1 MDAPFGFK
9 HSLDPDLFALDRLDA
24 LVKRAPEGRFVAQ
37 LADSDRVRNGQH
49 ATYTTLE
56 GSIPEDLG
64 RRGLHLHFD
73 NLEEWAP
80 EYEEAAKGVLEQ
92 VRPHESEPIH
102 SPNIVIRVFS
112 ADAPAALHGDGNTQ
126 VNCGVGGRTLWHFGP
141 PSNLSPLE
149 IESLMRGGMFLG
161 WRELSPV
168 ETFDLAVGDACA
180 APPSTRTPHGL
191 PR

>member
-37 LADSDRVRNGQH
+37 LADSDRVRNGQN

-56 GSIPEDLG
+56 GSLPEDLG

-80 EYEEAAKGVLEQ
+80 EYVEASKGVLEH
-92 VRPHESEPIH
+92 VRPARERDDSQPEHRDPRVLGRCAGGTARRRQHAGQLRRRRPHALALRPALEPQRR
-102 SPNIVIRVFS
+102 SRS
-112 ADAPAALHGDGNTQ
+112 S
-126 VNCGVGGRTLWHFGP
+126 R
-141 PSNLSPLE
+141 
-149 IESLMRGGMFLG
+149 
-161 WRELSPV
+161 
-168 ETFDLAVGDACA
+168 
-180 APPSTRTPHGL
+180 
-191 PR
+191 